1 MGPVSDSAPQSRPLP
16 PHLAA
21 VAGLLMGGA
30 DAIPGVSGGTI
41 ALILGIYER
50 FIGALDTV
58 VRSPALVR
66 NAEGRRRLGR
76 ALALLV
82 PLGAGVVVAYYLA
95 TKLLVGAAEEPG
107 VIRRPETAPIA
118 FAFFFGLVF
127 ASVREPWRRIRSR
140 QPAHWMAGALGLVV
154 AAAFA
159 YLPHAR
165 SEPETWMLLFGGA
178 GAISV
183 MLLPGV
189 SGSLFLVIIGQYT
202 AVAGAVHDRAFGT
215 LAVFLAGIALGVA
228 AFIPLLR
235 TLLARAHDTTMAVLT
250 GLMAGSLVALWP
262 FKDNYES
269 KAGPMNNI
277 APASDAGLLAAA
289 GLAAVAGAAVVL
301 LLNRLERRLS
311 PEA

>member
-1 MGPVSDSAPQSRPLP
+1 
-16 PHLAA
+16 
-21 VAGLLMGGA
+21 MGGA

-41 ALILGIYER
+41 ALIIGIYER

-58 VRSPALVR
+58 VRSPSLLR
-66 NAEGRRRLGR
+66 HAEGRQRVGR
-76 ALALLV
+76 ALVFLV

-95 TKLLVGAAEEPG
+95 TKLLVGPTEEPG

-118 FAFFFGLVF
+118 FAFFFGLVL
-127 ASVREPWRRIRSR
+127 ASVREPWRRIRARRGS
-140 QPAHWMAGALGLVV
+140 QWVAGALGFVV

-165 SEPETWMLLFGGA
+165 SEPATWMLVFGGA

-189 SGSLFLVIIGQYT
+189 SGSLFLVIIGQYA
-202 AVAGAVHDRAFGT
+202 AVAGAVHDRAFGL
-215 LAVFLAGIALGVA
+215 LAVFLGGIALGIA
-228 AFIPLLR
+228 GFIPLLR
-235 TLLARAHDTTMAVLT
+235 VLLDRAHDTTMAVLT
-250 GLMAGSLVALWP
+250 GLMAGSLAALWP
-262 FKDNYES
+262 FKDNFES

-277 APASDAGLLAAA
+277 APAGDLGQLALVAVAAA
-289 GLAAVAGAAVVL
+289 AGAAVVL

-311 PEA
+311 PQPC